1 MAVRRPEP
9 GAIARVVGLLDD
21 GADVPRNEMAEAARA
36 VAAALGQAHPG
47 HTIEVR
53 VPPFAAVQVGSL
65 AGDGPSH
72 HRGTPP
78 NVVELAPATAVRL
91 AAGSLGW
98 DDAVANSLVR
108 YSGAHASDV
117 AAMLP
122 L

>member
-1 MAVRRPEP
+1 MRRPNP
-9 GAIARVVGLLDD
+9 DAITHVAGLLAD
-21 GADVPRNEMAEAARA
+21 GADVSKDDMAEAARA
-36 VAAALGQAHPG
+36 VTAELGTSHPG

-78 NVVELAPATAVRL
+78 NVVELAPPTAVRL
-91 AAGSLGW
+91 AAGSLNW
-98 DDAVANSLVR
+98 DDAVAAGLVR
-108 YSGAHASDV
+108 YSGAHATDV

-122 L
+122 LL